1 MFKEKSKRSQV
12 DSSNQQVNKVKKFP
26 PNLYDRHGLRNILGE
41 KKRYLNIGY
50 WKQNPSTIDQACDD
64 LIKLVSNISN
74 LSKSEIILD
83 VGCGFGEQ
91 DFLLCEMHPNIQI
104 KAVNSS
110 FFQIQEAQAD
120 LKNKK
125 LAGRIDFIQGQAEM
139 LPFSNLQFDNV
150 VCIEAA
156 FHFESRESFLEEAFR
171 VLKPGGRLTLVDFC
185 LSRRKLSK
193 VQQLQLEIGRRAWRI
208 PKANLYSMATY
219 LKIIKNL
226 GFEVVYSESIWK
238 DCYPPFVQ
246 KARNRIKD
254 PLLKKRMGVIFR
266 WFLKISFFL
275 RNENKQNW
283 MDYVLISLEKP
294 IKCESIER

>member
-1 MFKEKSKRSQV
+1 MFEGEGKRSQV
-12 DSSNQQVNKVKKFP
+12 DSSDQLKIKANNFI
-26 PNLYDRHGLRNILGE
+26 PNLYDKHGLKNILGE

-64 LIKLVSNISN
+64 LIKLVSKVSN
-74 LSKSEIILD
+74 LSKAESVLD

-104 KAVNSS
+104 KALNSS
-110 FFQIQEAQAD
+110 FFQIQEAQAE

-125 LAGRIDFIQGQAEM
+125 LDDRIDFIQGQAEI

-150 VCIEAA
+150 ICIEAA
-156 FHFESRESFLEEAFR
+156 FHFESRENFLEEAFR
-171 VLKPGGRLTLVDFC
+171 VLKPGGRLTLVDFS
-185 LSRRKLSK
+185 LSERKLSII
-193 VQQLQLEIGRRAWRI
+193 QQLQLEIGRRAWRI
-208 PKANLYSMATY
+208 PKANLYSMSTY

-226 GFEVVYSESIWK
+226 GFQVIYSESIWK

-246 KARNRIKD
+246 KTRNRIQD
-254 PLLKKRMGVIFR
+254 PILKKRMGLIFR

-275 RNENKQNW
+275 RDENKQNW

-294 IKCESIER
+294 MK